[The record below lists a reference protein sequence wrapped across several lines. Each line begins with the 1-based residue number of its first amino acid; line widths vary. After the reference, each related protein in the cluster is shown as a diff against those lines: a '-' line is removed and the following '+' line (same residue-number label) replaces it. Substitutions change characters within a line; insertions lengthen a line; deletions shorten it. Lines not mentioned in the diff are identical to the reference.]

1 MIKNKNLKTNINN
14 KNPKMTMINK
24 ILYITDLHIKL
35 KNLSEIGYLT
45 DAIKTS
51 KNVSLIIIG
60 GDVINKRYINHFCYN
75 EAEKLIRVCSKVAMT
90 YVLVGNHDYV
100 DKNQFLTDKHWM
112 NHLKTW
118 PNVIIVDTVTTI
130 MCGFQITCVPYVP
143 NGRLVEA
150 LDISGTHWK
159 DSRLIFAHQEIK
171 GCRVG
176 KKISS
181 VGDFWDSSY
190 PTLISGHIHDEQT
203 VKTNVIYP
211 GSTMNQGHQNKRQKI
226 WFINTSFTKNGVF
239 NYSMIFSFFKTIDRE
254 TIIVKTFDDLC
265 YINNSKIDL
274 TDTILILE
282 EYDCCKISKIKSSK
296 IFLELAKRAHF
307 ICFAD

>member
-1 MIKNKNLKTNINN
+1 MNN
-14 KNPKMTMINK
+14 KNSKITMINK
-24 ILYITDLHIKL
+24 ILYITDLHIKIKNFNEIHYL
-35 KNLSEIGYLT
+35 K
-45 DAIKTS
+45 DAIKAS
-51 KNVSLIIIG
+51 RNVSLVIIG
-60 GDVINKRYINHFCYN
+60 GDVINNRFTNKCCYD
-75 EAEKLIRVCSKVAMT
+75 EAKDLIRVCSKVAMT

-112 NHLKTW
+112 NNLKNW

-150 LDISGTHWK
+150 LNISGTPWK

-171 GCRVG
+171 GCRIG

-190 PTLISGHIHDEQT
+190 PTLISGHIHDEQK
-203 VKTNVIYP
+203 VNNNVIYP
-211 GSTMNQGHQNKRQKI
+211 GATMNQGQQTNQQKI
-226 WFINTSFTKNGVF
+226 WFINTSFTTNGVF
-239 NYSMIFSFFKTIDRE
+239 NYNMDFSFFKTINRKV
-254 TIIVKTFDDLC
+254 IIVKTFDDLY
-265 YINNSKIDL
+265 YIKDNKRDL
-274 TDTILILE
+274 TDIILIIE
-282 EYDCCKISKIKSSK
+282 VYDSCKISEIKRSQ
-296 IFLELAKRAHF
+296 IFLELIRRAHF